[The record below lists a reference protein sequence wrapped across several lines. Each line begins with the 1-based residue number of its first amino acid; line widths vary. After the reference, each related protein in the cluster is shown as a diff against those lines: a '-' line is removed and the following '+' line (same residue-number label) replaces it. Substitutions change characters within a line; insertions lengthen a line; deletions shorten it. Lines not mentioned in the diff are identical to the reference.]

1 MAAFIFFPQN
11 YFQVNISIPGN
22 HRDNEAWHWDSV
34 AYVGVILLSNNDGM
48 VGGELELMAIDKF
61 EGMKKMANGI
71 DKSDLPT
78 LVVNYDKPG
87 KMIFAQG
94 SELLHHV
101 TPVLTDHT
109 R

>member
-1 MAAFIFFPQN
+1 
-11 YFQVNISIPGN
+11 
-22 HRDNEAWHWDSV
+22 
-34 AYVGVILLSNNDGM
+34 
-48 VGGELELMAIDKF
+48 MAIDKF
-61 EGMKKMANGI
+61 EGMKKMAQGI
-71 DKSDLPT
+71 DKSELPT

-109 R
+109 RYDIIFATHLFLNLFHLCIKSMYK

>member
-1 MAAFIFFPQN
+1 MI
-11 YFQVNISIPGN
+11 
-22 HRDNEAWHWDSV
+22 
-34 AYVGVILLSNNDGM
+34 
-48 VGGELELMAIDKF
+48 GGELELMAIDKF
-61 EGMKKMANGI
+61 EGMKKMAQGI
-71 DKSDLPT
+71 DKSELPT

-109 R
+109 RCDINFFATFSFLS